1 MNLTPYLIRGL
12 ATGGQFALVA
22 IGYTMV
28 YGILKLINFAHGDL
42 FMLSGIMMIYLAASF
57 PTMPM
62 WVTILIMIALTVFV
76 GFAIEKCAYS
86 PLRTAPRMSVMISA
100 IGVSYLL
107 QNLVCYVTGGLAK
120 QFPDIPLI
128 SQSVRVFGVKD
139 KLAVFISPLVA
150 VVLMVVLVLIINHT
164 KFGMSMRA
172 VSKDFET
179 AQLTIVPRGQAGGMT
194 IFLPEE
200 DRSYR
205 SKAYMTQQIVSLLG
219 GRAAEELILG
229 DISTGA
235 SSDIQRATA
244 IARKMVGTYGMSEKL
259 GNVAFDAGTD
269 EVFIGKSMGHTRPYS
284 EKTAAEMDEEIR
296 AIIDSAYDQC
306 RRILTANRE
315 QLVAVAEYLLVHET
329 MDAETFESYFAGE
342 KTSEEH

>member
-62 WVTILIMIALTVFV
+62 WVTILIMIALTVAL
-76 GFAIEKCAYS
+76 GFAVERCAYK
-86 PLRTAPRMSVMISA
+86 PLRQAPRMSVMISA
-100 IGVSYLL
+100 IGMSYLL
-107 QNLVCYVTGGLAK
+107 QNLMWYVTGGLAK

-128 SQSVRVFGVKD
+128 SQSIRVFGVKD

-150 VVLMVVLVLIINHT
+150 VVLMVILVLIINHT

-179 AQLTIVPRGQAGGMT
+179 AQLMGVKINRVISMT
-194 IFLPEE
+194 FIIGSFL
-200 DRSYR
+200 
-205 SKAYMTQQIVSLLG
+205 AAVGALL
-219 GRAAEELILG
+219 
-229 DISTGA
+229 
-235 SSDIQRATA
+235 
-244 IARKMVGTYGMSEKL
+244 
-259 GNVAFDAGTD
+259 
-269 EVFIGKSMGHTRPYS
+269 
-284 EKTAAEMDEEIR
+284 
-296 AIIDSAYDQC
+296 
-306 RRILTANRE
+306 
-315 QLVAVAEYLLVHET
+315 
-329 MDAETFESYFAGE
+329 YFAKNTGINHMAGSTPGIKAFIAAVVGGIGSVPGAVVGALLIGVVESLAKAFGLADFSDVISFALLIIILVIKPTGLFGE
-342 KTSEEH
+342 KTTEKV

>member
-150 VVLMVVLVLIINHT
+150 VVLMVILVLIINHT

-179 AQLTIVPRGQAGGMT
+179 AQLMGVKINRVISMT
-194 IFLPEE
+194 FIIGSFL
-200 DRSYR
+200 
-205 SKAYMTQQIVSLLG
+205 AAVGALL
-219 GRAAEELILG
+219 
-229 DISTGA
+229 
-235 SSDIQRATA
+235 
-244 IARKMVGTYGMSEKL
+244 
-259 GNVAFDAGTD
+259 
-269 EVFIGKSMGHTRPYS
+269 
-284 EKTAAEMDEEIR
+284 
-296 AIIDSAYDQC
+296 
-306 RRILTANRE
+306 
-315 QLVAVAEYLLVHET
+315 
-329 MDAETFESYFAGE
+329 YFAKNTGINHMAGFTPGIKAFIAAVVGGIGSVPGAVVGALLIGVVESLAKAFGLADFSDVISFALLIIILVIKPTGLFGE
-342 KTSEEH
+342 KTTEKV

>member
-100 IGVSYLL
+100 ISVSYLL
-107 QNLVCYVTGGLAK
+107 QNLVCYITGGLAK
-120 QFPDIPLI
+120 QFPEIPLI

-179 AQLTIVPRGQAGGMT
+179 AQLMGVKINRVISMT
-194 IFLPEE
+194 FIIGSFL
-200 DRSYR
+200 
-205 SKAYMTQQIVSLLG
+205 AAVGALL
-219 GRAAEELILG
+219 
-229 DISTGA
+229 
-235 SSDIQRATA
+235 
-244 IARKMVGTYGMSEKL
+244 
-259 GNVAFDAGTD
+259 
-269 EVFIGKSMGHTRPYS
+269 
-284 EKTAAEMDEEIR
+284 
-296 AIIDSAYDQC
+296 
-306 RRILTANRE
+306 
-315 QLVAVAEYLLVHET
+315 
-329 MDAETFESYFAGE
+329 YFAKNTGINHMAGSTPGIKAFIAAVVGGIGSVPGAVVGALLIGVVESLAKAFGLADFSDVISFALLIIILVIKPTGLFGE
-342 KTSEEH
+342 KTTEKV

>member
-107 QNLVCYVTGGLAK
+107 QNLATYITGGIARAY
-120 QFPDIPLI
+120 PDIPFLTQVMQVG
-128 SQSVRVFGVKD
+128 SLNVKTYHHYHPHFD
-139 KLAVFISPLVA
+139 YL
-150 VVLMVVLVLIINHT
+150 
-164 KFGMSMRA
+164 
-172 VSKDFET
+172 
-179 AQLTIVPRGQAGGMT
+179 AGGGVGHSY
-194 IFLPEE
+194 PE
-200 DRSYR
+200 D
-205 SKAYMTQQIVSLLG
+205 
-219 GRAAEELILG
+219 
-229 DISTGA
+229 
-235 SSDIQRATA
+235 
-244 IARKMVGTYGMSEKL
+244 
-259 GNVAFDAGTD
+259 
-269 EVFIGKSMGHTRPYS
+269 
-284 EKTAAEMDEEIR
+284 
-296 AIIDSAYDQC
+296 
-306 RRILTANRE
+306 
-315 QLVAVAEYLLVHET
+315 
-329 MDAETFESYFAGE
+329 
-342 KTSEEH
+342 

>member
-22 IGYTMV
+22 IGYTRV

-150 VVLMVVLVLIINHT
+150 VVLMVILVLIINHT

-179 AQLTIVPRGQAGGMT
+179 AQLMGVKINRVISMT
-194 IFLPEE
+194 FIIGSFL
-200 DRSYR
+200 
-205 SKAYMTQQIVSLLG
+205 AAVGALL
-219 GRAAEELILG
+219 
-229 DISTGA
+229 
-235 SSDIQRATA
+235 
-244 IARKMVGTYGMSEKL
+244 
-259 GNVAFDAGTD
+259 
-269 EVFIGKSMGHTRPYS
+269 
-284 EKTAAEMDEEIR
+284 
-296 AIIDSAYDQC
+296 
-306 RRILTANRE
+306 
-315 QLVAVAEYLLVHET
+315 
-329 MDAETFESYFAGE
+329 YFAKNTGINHMAGSTPGIKAFIAAVVGGIGSVPGAVVGALLIGVVESLAKAFGLADFSDVISFALLIIILVIKPTGLFGE
-342 KTSEEH
+342 KTTEKV

>member
-1 MNLTPYLIRGL
+1 VTYMNLTPYLIRGL

-42 FMLSGIMMIYLAASF
+42 FMLSGIMMIYLAAAF

-62 WVTILIMIALTVFV
+62 WVTILLMIALTVFV

-107 QNLVCYVTGGLAK
+107 QNLVCYITGGLAK
-120 QFPDIPLI
+120 QFPEIPLI

-139 KLAVFISPLVA
+139 KLAVFISPLAA
-150 VVLMVVLVLIINHT
+150 VILMVVLVLIINHT

-179 AQLTIVPRGQAGGMT
+179 AQLMGVKINRVISMT
-194 IFLPEE
+194 FIIGSFL
-200 DRSYR
+200 
-205 SKAYMTQQIVSLLG
+205 AAVGALL
-219 GRAAEELILG
+219 
-229 DISTGA
+229 
-235 SSDIQRATA
+235 
-244 IARKMVGTYGMSEKL
+244 
-259 GNVAFDAGTD
+259 
-269 EVFIGKSMGHTRPYS
+269 
-284 EKTAAEMDEEIR
+284 
-296 AIIDSAYDQC
+296 
-306 RRILTANRE
+306 
-315 QLVAVAEYLLVHET
+315 
-329 MDAETFESYFAGE
+329 YFAKNTGINHMAGSTPGIKAFIAAVVGGIGSVPGAVVGALLIGVVESLAKAFGLADFSDVISFALLIIILVIKPTGLFGE
-342 KTSEEH
+342 KTTEKV

>member
-42 FMLSGIMMIYLAASF
+42 FMLSGIMMIYLAAAF

-62 WVTILIMIALTVFV
+62 WVTILLMIALTVFV

-107 QNLVCYVTGGLAK
+107 QNLVCYITGGLAK
-120 QFPDIPLI
+120 QFPEIPLI

-150 VVLMVVLVLIINHT
+150 VILMVVLVLIINHT

-179 AQLTIVPRGQAGGMT
+179 AQLMGVKINRVISMT
-194 IFLPEE
+194 FIIGSFLAAV
-200 DRSYR
+200 D
-205 SKAYMTQQIVSLLG
+205 ALL
-219 GRAAEELILG
+219 
-229 DISTGA
+229 
-235 SSDIQRATA
+235 
-244 IARKMVGTYGMSEKL
+244 
-259 GNVAFDAGTD
+259 
-269 EVFIGKSMGHTRPYS
+269 
-284 EKTAAEMDEEIR
+284 
-296 AIIDSAYDQC
+296 
-306 RRILTANRE
+306 
-315 QLVAVAEYLLVHET
+315 
-329 MDAETFESYFAGE
+329 YFAKNTGINHMAGSTPGIKAFIAAVVGGIGSVPGAVVGALLIGVVESLAKAFGLADFSDVISFALLIIILVIKPTGLFGE
-342 KTSEEH
+342 KTTEKV

>member
-42 FMLSGIMMIYLAASF
+42 FMLSGIMMIYLAAAF

-62 WVTILIMIALTVFV
+62 WVTILLMIALTVFV

-107 QNLVCYVTGGLAK
+107 QNLVCYITGGLAK
-120 QFPDIPLI
+120 QFPEIPLI

-139 KLAVFISPLVA
+139 KLAVFISPLAA
-150 VVLMVVLVLIINHT
+150 VILMVVLVLIINHT

-179 AQLTIVPRGQAGGMT
+179 AQLMGVKINRVISMT
-194 IFLPEE
+194 FIIGSFL
-200 DRSYR
+200 
-205 SKAYMTQQIVSLLG
+205 AAVGALL
-219 GRAAEELILG
+219 
-229 DISTGA
+229 
-235 SSDIQRATA
+235 
-244 IARKMVGTYGMSEKL
+244 
-259 GNVAFDAGTD
+259 
-269 EVFIGKSMGHTRPYS
+269 
-284 EKTAAEMDEEIR
+284 
-296 AIIDSAYDQC
+296 
-306 RRILTANRE
+306 
-315 QLVAVAEYLLVHET
+315 
-329 MDAETFESYFAGE
+329 YFAKNTGINHMAGSTPGIKAFIAAVVGGIGSVPGAVVGALLIGVVESLAKAFGLADFSDVISFALLIIILVIKPTGLFGE
-342 KTSEEH
+342 KTTEKV

>member
-128 SQSVRVFGVKD
+128 SQSIRVFGVKD

-150 VVLMVVLVLIINHT
+150 VVLMVILVLIINHT

-179 AQLTIVPRGQAGGMT
+179 AQLMGVKINRVISMT
-194 IFLPEE
+194 FIIGSFL
-200 DRSYR
+200 
-205 SKAYMTQQIVSLLG
+205 AAVGALL
-219 GRAAEELILG
+219 
-229 DISTGA
+229 
-235 SSDIQRATA
+235 
-244 IARKMVGTYGMSEKL
+244 
-259 GNVAFDAGTD
+259 
-269 EVFIGKSMGHTRPYS
+269 
-284 EKTAAEMDEEIR
+284 
-296 AIIDSAYDQC
+296 
-306 RRILTANRE
+306 
-315 QLVAVAEYLLVHET
+315 
-329 MDAETFESYFAGE
+329 YFAKNTGINHMAGSTPGIKAFIAAVVGGIGSVPGAVVGALLIGVVESLAKVFGLADFSDVISFALLIIILVIKPTGLFGE
-342 KTSEEH
+342 KTTEKV

>member
-128 SQSVRVFGVKD
+128 SQSIRVFGVKD

-150 VVLMVVLVLIINHT
+150 GVLMVILVLIINHT

-179 AQLTIVPRGQAGGMT
+179 AQLMGVKINRVISMT
-194 IFLPEE
+194 FIIGSFL
-200 DRSYR
+200 
-205 SKAYMTQQIVSLLG
+205 AAVGALL
-219 GRAAEELILG
+219 
-229 DISTGA
+229 
-235 SSDIQRATA
+235 
-244 IARKMVGTYGMSEKL
+244 
-259 GNVAFDAGTD
+259 
-269 EVFIGKSMGHTRPYS
+269 
-284 EKTAAEMDEEIR
+284 
-296 AIIDSAYDQC
+296 
-306 RRILTANRE
+306 
-315 QLVAVAEYLLVHET
+315 
-329 MDAETFESYFAGE
+329 YFAKNTGINHMAGSTPGIKAFIAAVVGGIGSVPGAVVGALLIGVVESLAKAFGLADFSEVISFALLIIILVIKPTGLFGE
-342 KTSEEH
+342 KTTEKV

>member
-86 PLRTAPRMSVMISA
+86 PLRTAPRMSVTISA

-150 VVLMVVLVLIINHT
+150 VVLMVILVLIINHT

-179 AQLTIVPRGQAGGMT
+179 AQLMGVKINRVISMTFIIGSFLAAVGALLYFAKNTGINHMAGSTPGIKAFIAAVVGGIGSVPGAVVGALIIGVVES
-194 IFLPEE
+194 LA
-200 DRSYR
+200 
-205 SKAYMTQQIVSLLG
+205 KAFGLADFSDVISFAL
-219 GRAAEELILG
+219 LIL
-229 DISTGA
+229 ILVIKPTG
-235 SSDIQRATA
+235 
-244 IARKMVGTYGMSEKL
+244 L
-259 GNVAFDAGTD
+259 F
-269 EVFIGKSMGHTRPYS
+269 
-284 EKTAAEMDEEIR
+284 
-296 AIIDSAYDQC
+296 
-306 RRILTANRE
+306 
-315 QLVAVAEYLLVHET
+315 
-329 MDAETFESYFAGE
+329 GE
-342 KTSEEH
+342 KTTEKV

>member
-28 YGILKLINFAHGDL
+28 YGILKLINFAHCDL

-57 PTMPM
+57 PTMPL

-107 QNLVCYVTGGLAK
+107 QNLVCYITGGLAK

-128 SQSVRVFGVKD
+128 SQSVKILGVKD

-179 AQLTIVPRGQAGGMT
+179 AQLMGVKINRVISMTFIIGSFLAAVGALLYFAKNTGINHMAGSTPGIKAFIAAVVGGIGSVPGAVVGALIIGVVES
-194 IFLPEE
+194 LA
-200 DRSYR
+200 
-205 SKAYMTQQIVSLLG
+205 KAFGLADFSDVISFAL
-219 GRAAEELILG
+219 LIL
-229 DISTGA
+229 ILVIKPTG
-235 SSDIQRATA
+235 
-244 IARKMVGTYGMSEKL
+244 L
-259 GNVAFDAGTD
+259 F
-269 EVFIGKSMGHTRPYS
+269 
-284 EKTAAEMDEEIR
+284 
-296 AIIDSAYDQC
+296 
-306 RRILTANRE
+306 
-315 QLVAVAEYLLVHET
+315 
-329 MDAETFESYFAGE
+329 GE
-342 KTSEEH
+342 KTTEKV

>member
-1 MNLTPYLIRGL
+1 MNLPPYLIRGL

-42 FMLSGIMMIYLAASF
+42 FMLSGIMMIYLAAAF

-62 WVTILIMIALTVFV
+62 WVTILLMIALTVFV

-107 QNLVCYVTGGLAK
+107 QNLVCYITGGLAK
-120 QFPDIPLI
+120 QFPEIPLI

-150 VVLMVVLVLIINHT
+150 VILMVVLVLIINHT

-179 AQLTIVPRGQAGGMT
+179 AQLMGVKINRVISMT
-194 IFLPEE
+194 FIIGSFL
-200 DRSYR
+200 
-205 SKAYMTQQIVSLLG
+205 AAVGALL
-219 GRAAEELILG
+219 
-229 DISTGA
+229 
-235 SSDIQRATA
+235 
-244 IARKMVGTYGMSEKL
+244 
-259 GNVAFDAGTD
+259 
-269 EVFIGKSMGHTRPYS
+269 
-284 EKTAAEMDEEIR
+284 
-296 AIIDSAYDQC
+296 
-306 RRILTANRE
+306 
-315 QLVAVAEYLLVHET
+315 
-329 MDAETFESYFAGE
+329 YFAKNTGINHMAGSTPGIKAFIAAVVGGIGSVPGAVVGALLIGVVESLAKAFGLADFSDVISFALLIIILVIKPTGLFGE
-342 KTSEEH
+342 KTTEKV

>member
-128 SQSVRVFGVKD
+128 SQSIRVFGVKD

-150 VVLMVVLVLIINHT
+150 VVLMVILVLIINHT

-179 AQLTIVPRGQAGGMT
+179 AQLMGVKINRVISMT
-194 IFLPEE
+194 FIIGSFL
-200 DRSYR
+200 
-205 SKAYMTQQIVSLLG
+205 
-219 GRAAEELILG
+219 AAE
-229 DISTGA
+229 GA
-235 SSDIQRATA
+235 
-244 IARKMVGTYGMSEKL
+244 
-259 GNVAFDAGTD
+259 
-269 EVFIGKSMGHTRPYS
+269 
-284 EKTAAEMDEEIR
+284 
-296 AIIDSAYDQC
+296 
-306 RRILTANRE
+306 
-315 QLVAVAEYLLVHET
+315 LL
-329 MDAETFESYFAGE
+329 YFAKNTGINHMAGSTPGIKAFIAAVVGGIGSVPGAVVGALLIGVVESLAKAFGLADFSDVISFALLIIILVIKPTGLFGE
-342 KTSEEH
+342 KTTEKV

>member
-62 WVTILIMIALTVFV
+62 WVTILLMIALTVFV

-107 QNLVCYVTGGLAK
+107 QNLVCYITGGLAK
-120 QFPDIPLI
+120 QFPEIPLI

-139 KLAVFISPLVA
+139 KLAVFISPLAA
-150 VVLMVVLVLIINHT
+150 VILMVVLVLIINHT

-179 AQLTIVPRGQAGGMT
+179 AQLMGVKINRVISMT
-194 IFLPEE
+194 FIIGSFL
-200 DRSYR
+200 
-205 SKAYMTQQIVSLLG
+205 AAVGALL
-219 GRAAEELILG
+219 
-229 DISTGA
+229 
-235 SSDIQRATA
+235 
-244 IARKMVGTYGMSEKL
+244 
-259 GNVAFDAGTD
+259 
-269 EVFIGKSMGHTRPYS
+269 
-284 EKTAAEMDEEIR
+284 
-296 AIIDSAYDQC
+296 
-306 RRILTANRE
+306 
-315 QLVAVAEYLLVHET
+315 
-329 MDAETFESYFAGE
+329 YFAKNTGINHMAGSTPGIKAFIAAVVGGIGSVPGAVVGALIIGVVESLAKAFGLADFSDVISFALLIIILVIKPTGLFGE
-342 KTSEEH
+342 KTTEKV

>member
-150 VVLMVVLVLIINHT
+150 VVLMVILVLIINHT

-179 AQLTIVPRGQAGGMT
+179 AQLMGVKINRVISMT
-194 IFLPEE
+194 FIIGSFL
-200 DRSYR
+200 
-205 SKAYMTQQIVSLLG
+205 AAVGALLYF
-219 GRAAEELILG
+219 AKN
-229 DISTGA
+229 
-235 SSDIQRATA
+235 TA
-244 IARKMVGTYGMSEKL
+244 IYHMAGSTPGFKAFIAAVVGGIGSVPGAVVGALLIGVVESLAK
-259 GNVAFDAGTD
+259 AFGLADFSDVISFALL
-269 EVFIGKSMGHTRPYS
+269 
-284 EKTAAEMDEEIR
+284 
-296 AIIDSAYDQC
+296 II
-306 RRILTANRE
+306 ILVIKPTG
-315 QLVAVAEYLLVHET
+315 L
-329 MDAETFESYFAGE
+329 FGE
-342 KTSEEH
+342 KTTEKV